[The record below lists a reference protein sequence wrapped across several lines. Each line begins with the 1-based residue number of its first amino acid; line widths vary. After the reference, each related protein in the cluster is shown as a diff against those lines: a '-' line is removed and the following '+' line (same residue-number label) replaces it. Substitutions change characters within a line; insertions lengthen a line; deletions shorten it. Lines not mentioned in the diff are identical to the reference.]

1 MNESDVRSQGGQLWK
16 YLYRAAVLETNMELV
31 SRRVLEAQQAAR
43 KRAMHL
49 IREESTEDQ
58 ELHDLAFASQVL
70 DGLKNKCHS
79 GRHSRTNQSVPA
91 SQIWTSEEQVS

>member
-31 SRRVLEAQQAAR
+31 SQRVLEARQVATE
-43 KRAMHL
+43 RAMHL
-49 IREESTEDQ
+49 IRESVGDD

-70 DGLKNKCHS
+70 VQLKNKCQS
-79 GRHSRTNQSVPA
+79 GRHSRTNKSVPA
-91 SQIWTSEEQVS
+91 SQVWTSEEQVS

>member
-16 YLYRAAVLETNMELV
+16 HLYRAAVLETNMELV
-31 SRRVLEAQQAAR
+31 SQRVLEARQVA
-43 KRAMHL
+43 KERAMHL
-49 IREESTEDQ
+49 IRESSVGDD

-70 DGLKNKCHS
+70 DQLKNKCQS

-91 SQIWTSEEQVS
+91 SQVWTSEEQVS